1 MQLKSATKLVYKK
14 LNDAK
19 LSSVS
24 LNDGSRL
31 RLGGIID
38 YWIST
43 SRFNVLH
50 TSFYGFGI
58 DYAIMECKKRSQFIK
73 RPMTYKIKR

>member
-1 MQLKSATKLVYKK
+1 MQLKNTTKAVYKK

-19 LSSVS
+19 LSFVS
-24 LNDGSRL
+24 LDNGNRL
-31 RLGGIID
+31 RLCGIID

-50 TSFYGFGI
+50 SSYYGFGI
-58 DYAIMECKKRSQFIK
+58 DYAIMECKKLMQNTK
-73 RPMTYKIKR
+73 KPMTYKIKR